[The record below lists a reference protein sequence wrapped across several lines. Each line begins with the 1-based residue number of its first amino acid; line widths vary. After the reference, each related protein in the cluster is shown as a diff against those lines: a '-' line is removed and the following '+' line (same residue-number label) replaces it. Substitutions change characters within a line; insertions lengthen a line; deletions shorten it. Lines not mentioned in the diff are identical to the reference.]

1 MNITVERNKYD
12 TKVWTLIKLVSESS
26 VDIISSQIEV
36 SAKMSIRYAIM
47 MAPTN
52 QNKI

>member
-1 MNITVERNKYD
+1 MESNKYD
-12 TKVWTLIKLVSESS
+12 TNVWTLTKLVSESS
-26 VDIISSQIEV
+26 VDIISSHIEV
-36 SAKMSIRYAIM
+36 FAKISIIYAIM